1 MTQLA
6 QIIFAQRAAF
16 YTTSAVHSDRAVLDR
31 LIELAQL
38 QPADSVLDVATG
50 TGHTAFA
57 FAPQV
62 WRITAVDITPEMLTE
77 GEKLK
82 SELGVRNVEFHLA
95 DAHALPFGHEAFDIV
110 TCRRAAHHFGN
121 VAQALREMQ
130 RVLRPGGRLV
140 LDDRS
145 VPEDDFADATLNR
158 LDWLHDHSHVRQYR
172 PSEWENM
179 LQSAGF
185 AVEAVEP
192 YTKHRPLSA
201 FTNGVEPESV
211 AKIEAMVA
219 GLNEAQR
226 AALNVTEKDGEVYL
240 NHWYVMMLGVKEE
253 RGAKA
258 SYSMAKVCSRFASV
272 VSRSQRVSSASMSAQ
287 RVRRVRRSCIGL
299 LYLAL
304 KRC

>member
-16 YTTSAVHSDRAVLDR
+16 YTTSAVHKDRAVLDR
-31 LIELAQL
+31 LIELAQP
-38 QPADSVLDVATG
+38 QPADFALDVATG

-62 WRITAVDITPEMLTE
+62 RHITAADITLEMLTE

-82 SELGVRNVEFHLA
+82 AELGVRNVEFHLA
-95 DAHALPFGHEAFDIV
+95 DAHALPFGDGMFDIV

-130 RVLRPGGRLV
+130 RVLKPGGRLV
-140 LDDRS
+140 IDDRS

-185 AVEAVEP
+185 AVEAVKP

-226 AALNVTEKDGEVYL
+226 AALKATEKDGEVYL
-240 NHWYVMMLGVKEE
+240 NHWYVMMLGVKSEE
-253 RGAKA
+253 
-258 SYSMAKVCSRFASV
+258 
-272 VSRSQRVSSASMSAQ
+272 
-287 RVRRVRRSCIGL
+287 
-299 LYLAL
+299 
-304 KRC
+304 